1 MFTIELQRETYATNK
16 VPSTLCSGVFMYFL
30 SFYPLDSPC
39 KGRHP
44 PPPHFKMGTLE
55 FQGFPHS
62 QWVSW
67 DSPCCL
73 VSLSVQ
79 LSQPHLIFQPY
90 AGHRI
95 HCRTVVK
102 SEFPQRSQ
110 PHLSWCSTAISYL
123 LWESSLASPTTL
135 NQALNIFFRRKR
147 TRSFRTSSS
156 TWVRYWGWGRE
167 ETWDKQYH
175 RQRIRANKQYKREL
189 QQI

>member
-1 MFTIELQRETYATNK
+1 MRLIKYRVHFAQVCLRISYHFTLWTALVKAGILLLPILRWGPWSSRGFHT
-16 VPSTLCSGVFMYFL
+16 VSGWA
-30 SFYPLDSPC
+30 
-39 KGRHP
+39 
-44 PPPHFKMGTLE
+44 GTL
-55 FQGFPHS
+55 PAVWYL
-62 QWVSW
+62 WVSS
-67 DSPCCL
+67 SP
-73 VSLSVQ
+73 S
-79 LSQPHLIFQPY
+79 PHLIFQPY